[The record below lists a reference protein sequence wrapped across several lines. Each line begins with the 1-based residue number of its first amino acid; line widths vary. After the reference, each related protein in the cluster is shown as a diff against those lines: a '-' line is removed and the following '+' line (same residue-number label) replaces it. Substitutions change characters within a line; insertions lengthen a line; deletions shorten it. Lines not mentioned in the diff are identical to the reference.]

1 MPFIEVD
8 DAIAAAMA
16 KEGLQFKDASAHI
29 KKGAELEAAWT
40 KLLSGPQRQTV
51 LKAYKEAFPDAVVP
65 ELDAAAPLNADIAA
79 LRKEF
84 DDYREGV
91 KKADEERRS
100 KRREESAQNTV
111 ADGRRWLRTEKKLDD
126 EGEKA
131 VEQIMQDKGIADY
144 EVAYHHWKAQ
154 QSPEPT
160 SLPSAYG
167 GARSLDWFKTEESR
181 PDTKLL
187 LSDPRG
193 FQRSETGK
201 VLQEIREGKLAA
213 A

>member
-29 KKGAELEAAWT
+29 KKGQEFEAAWS
-40 KLLSGPQRQTV
+40 KMLASDQRDSV
-51 LKAYKEAFPDAVVP
+51 LAAYKKVFPDAVLP
-65 ELDAAAPLNADIAA
+65 TDFTAPVKDEVAA
-79 LRKEF
+79 LKKEF
-84 DDYREGV
+84 DEYRESV
-91 KKADEERRS
+91 KKAEDD
-100 KRREESAQNTV
+100 RRENRRKESAERTV
-111 ADGRRWLRTEKKLDD
+111 ADGRKWLRTEKKLDD

-154 QSPEPT
+154 QPPEATP
-160 SLPSAYG
+160 LPSAYG
-167 GARSLDWFKTEESR
+167 GARSLDWFKAEESR

-187 LSDPRG
+187 LSDPRA
-193 FQRSETGK
+193 FQRNETGK

-213 A
+213 